1 VRYTDRIPLYNRAPV
16 KTPERTT
23 AAAYPQ
29 HLKGRVAADSAA
41 LHWPGLFV
49 RRYKFPRLV
58 DRFLVPATPEPL
70 ISCQLAGSA
79 VFKERD
85 IGGNWIT
92 HLLKR
97 GTLFV
102 TRSRTPY
109 EVSFSSPL
117 GEELENVQVHVAVHV
132 FLAAVEA
139 AHPGKSGSIE
149 VIDFFGHDETL
160 ALLCFTCAEMLAERV
175 PAKSERV
182 THLTKLIASCL
193 AEKYTTAAADK
204 ADFRGGLPVRQLRNV
219 EDYVHEHLAD
229 DISVDSLAELV
240 QLSPFHFSRVF
251 KQTTGMTP
259 LQFVTRERITRAQQV
274 IRETRRSLIEIGLDV
289 GYKNPSHFAQVFRRV
304 VGITPTE
311 FRTNL

>member
-1 VRYTDRIPLYNRAPV
+1 M

-29 HLKGRVAADSAA
+29 HLKGQVVGDSAA

-49 RRYKFPRLV
+49 RRYKFPRVV

-85 IGGNWIT
+85 VGGNWIT
-92 HLLKR
+92 HQLKR

-109 EVSFSSPL
+109 EVSFSSPV
-117 GEELENVQVHVAVHV
+117 GDELENVQLHVAVDV
-132 FLAAVEA
+132 FLAAVEI
-139 AHPGKSGSIE
+139 AHPGNSESVE
-149 VIDFFGHDETL
+149 VIDFFGRDETL
-160 ALLCFTCAEMLAERV
+160 AHLCLACAEMLTERV

-182 THLTKLIASCL
+182 AHLTKLIASCL
-193 AEKYTTAAADK
+193 AEKYTTAAAEK
-204 ADFRGGLPVRQLRNV
+204 ADFRGGLPVRQLRKV

-229 DISVDSLAELV
+229 DISLESLAEL
-240 QLSPFHFSRVF
+240 SRA
-251 KQTTGMTP
+251 KS
-259 LQFVTRERITRAQQV
+259 I
-274 IRETRRSLIEIGLDV
+274 SLL
-289 GYKNPSHFAQVFRRV
+289 AC
-304 VGITPTE
+304 
-311 FRTNL
+311 L